1 METESKKVFVYVRDN
16 GYGNGPEVAVSSCE
30 FDTTYCS
37 DITRTVSA
45 PLFEIEVEVPK
56 VSSAVA
62 GKVLTGA
69 MLDNLKEQ
77 REKVRADFHLK
88 LNEINTRIEE
98 LQAIEC
104 KGGDNE

>member
-1 METESKKVFVYVRDN
+1 METELKKVFVYVRDSGN
-16 GYGNGPEVAVSSCE
+16 GNGPEVGVSSRE

-37 DITRTVSA
+37 DIVRTVSA

-56 VSSAVA
+56 VSSEVA
-62 GKVLTGA
+62 SKVLTGA
-69 MLDNLKEQ
+69 VLDNLKEQ

-98 LQAIEC
+98 LQAIEY